1 VADRT
6 PFLLR
11 LDPRLLEALRR
22 WAADDMRSLNAEI
35 EFLLS
40 RDLREAGR
48 LPRDDKP
55 SERRR
60 EP

>member
-1 VADRT
+1 M
-6 PFLLR
+6 
-11 LDPRLLEALRR
+11 LEALRR

-40 RDLREAGR
+40 RALREAGR

-55 SERRR
+55 SEARR

>member
-1 VADRT
+1 M
-6 PFLLR
+6 
-11 LDPRLLEALRR
+11 LEALRR

-48 LPRDDKP
+48 LPKDYKQTD
-55 SERRR
+55 RRR
-60 EP
+60 EE